1 MSNSLA
7 PRQLR
12 ALPYFASASSVSAG
26 AERAKIARRTFE
38 RWMKDPSFRSE
49 VERLRGEAAA
59 LAQTEFE
66 GLLLQSVLT
75 LTDAMNSPNEFLRVS
90 AARAAASTFLRIR
103 EDKELHKRLDTL
115 DGAVAL
121 LRSQLARP

>member
-1 MSNSLA
+1 MSKSLP

-12 ALPYFASASSVSAG
+12 ALPYFASAPSVSAG
-26 AERAKIARRTFE
+26 ADRAKIARRTFE
-38 RWMKDPSFRSE
+38 RWMKDPSFRGE

-75 LTDAMNSPNEFLRVS
+75 LTDAMNSPNESVRVAAARS
-90 AARAAASTFLRIR
+90 AASIFLRIR

-115 DGAVAL
+115 DGALSV
-121 LRSQLARP
+121 LRAQLSRP

>member
-75 LTDAMNSPNEFLRVS
+75 LTDAMNSPNEFLRVA
-90 AARAAASTFLRIR
+90 AARAAASIFLRIR

>member
-1 MSNSLA
+1 MSNSLS

-12 ALPYFASASSVSAG
+12 ALPYFAGAPSVSAG
-26 AERAKIARRTFE
+26 ADRAKIARKTFE
-38 RWMKDPSFRSE
+38 RWMKDPTFRGE

-59 LAQTEFE
+59 LVQTEFE

-75 LTDAMNSPNEFLRVS
+75 LTDAMNSPNESVRVAAARS
-90 AARAAASTFLRIR
+90 AASIFLRIR

-115 DGAVAL
+115 DGALSV
-121 LRSQLARP
+121 LRAQLSRP

>member
-1 MSNSLA
+1 MSNSLP

-12 ALPYFASASSVSAG
+12 ALPYFASAPSVSAG
-26 AERAKIARRTFE
+26 ADRAKIARRTFE
-38 RWMKDPSFRSE
+38 RWMKDPSFRGE

-75 LTDAMNSPNEFLRVS
+75 LTDAMNSPNESVRVAAARS
-90 AARAAASTFLRIR
+90 AASIFLRIR

-115 DGAVAL
+115 DGALSV
-121 LRSQLARP
+121 LRAQLSRP

>member
-38 RWMKDPSFRSE
+38 RW
-49 VERLRGEAAA
+49 
-59 LAQTEFE
+59 
-66 GLLLQSVLT
+66 
-75 LTDAMNSPNEFLRVS
+75 
-90 AARAAASTFLRIR
+90 
-103 EDKELHKRLDTL
+103 
-115 DGAVAL
+115 
-121 LRSQLARP
+121 